1 MNNPFDY
8 TPDPLCLKIK
18 QTLFDYLDSKTEWQE
33 ELKNGKMFGVMVV
46 EDESGN
52 RFSICAFSGTLAGY
66 NYHPFFVPPVFD
78 MLNKDGYFR
87 KQEAVISNINSDIL
101 LLECN
106 AEYVQ
111 LHKEYNNFLK
121 QSNLIIEKEREIYKQ
136 SKIKRDLQR
145 RSKECSD
152 DINHKLERESQ
163 YQKAQIKRALA
174 KHKIESEI
182 FENKIKDF
190 TSKIE
195 LLKEKR
201 ATLSAELQTWI
212 FSNFLFLN
220 ANGKERSLLDIFSK
234 TVFKL
239 PPAGAGECAAPKLFQ
254 YAYKNR
260 LKPISMAEFWY
271 GKSPKTEMRIH
282 GHFYPSCKGKCEP
295 ILNHMLEGL
304 DISLNPNCYES
315 NNINYNTQLQIVWE
329 DRYLMVISKPI
340 GMLSVP
346 GKSDKSSVYS
356 VIKERYNIET
366 PLLVHRLDM
375 DTSGLLVIAKSI
387 EIYKNLQKQFIN
399 REVKK
404 RYRAILD
411 GIIDKKS
418 GQISLNMCAD
428 IYDRPKQMVVMQ
440 GGKEAITNYKVV
452 EEIELNIGENH
463 KRCTVVDFYP
473 ITGRTHQLRV
483 HSAHHMGLNCP
494 ILGDP
499 LYGIRADRMY
509 LHAIEIIFNHPVTQN
524 KIELVLAPQF

>member
-1 MNNPFDY
+1 
-8 TPDPLCLKIK
+8 
-18 QTLFDYLDSKTEWQE
+18 
-33 ELKNGKMFGVMVV
+33 
-46 EDESGN
+46 
-52 RFSICAFSGTLAGY
+52 
-66 NYHPFFVPPVFD
+66 
-78 MLNKDGYFR
+78 
-87 KQEAVISNINSDIL
+87 
-101 LLECN
+101 
-106 AEYVQ
+106 
-111 LHKEYNNFLK
+111 
-121 QSNLIIEKEREIYKQ
+121 
-136 SKIKRDLQR
+136 
-145 RSKECSD
+145 
-152 DINHKLERESQ
+152 
-163 YQKAQIKRALA
+163 
-174 KHKIESEI
+174 
-182 FENKIKDF
+182 
-190 TSKIE
+190 
-195 LLKEKR
+195 
-201 ATLSAELQTWI
+201 
-212 FSNFLFLN
+212 
-220 ANGKERSLLDIFSK
+220 
-234 TVFKL
+234 
-239 PPAGAGECAAPKLFQ
+239 
-254 YAYKNR
+254 
-260 LKPISMAEFWY
+260 
-271 GKSPKTEMRIH
+271 
-282 GHFYPSCKGKCEP
+282 
-295 ILNHMLEGL
+295 
-304 DISLNPNCYES
+304 
-315 NNINYNTQLQIVWE
+315 
-329 DRYLMVISKPI
+329 MVISKPI

-509 LHAIEIIFNHPVTQN
+509 LHATEIIFNHPVTQN